1 MSNCTPYIIDWTRC
15 TLNTYSWL
23 VFHVHTFHAWK
34 DHRRPA
40 AAPINSHLWIPLVTG
55 LHIALEAGPPT
66 GCWSAINWR
75 SSYVSGLSNID
86 DQLRNPNINQSEA
99 EHLGV
104 ACLDAPLTG
113 SLLLIAYSV
122 SFNLSHLC
130 FASNILL
137 SQINISLSGC
147 NWAKCH
153 PHFPFPN
160 KR

>member
-1 MSNCTPYIIDWTRC
+1 MCTHFMPGRTIGLLLLQLIHTFEFLWSQVC
-15 TLNTYSWL
+15 TLHWRP
-23 VFHVHTFHAWK
+23 VHQ
-34 DHRRPA
+34 
-40 AAPINSHLWIPLVTG
+40 L
-55 LHIALEAGPPT
+55 
-66 GCWSAINWR
+66 AINWR

-113 SLLLIAYSV
+113 SLLLKAYSV
-122 SFNLSHLC
+122 SFNLSHFL

-147 NWAKCH
+147 NRAKCH